1 MLKIMVCFEFPEM
14 KWSAQFLLLPSFSP
28 GVLAGPHYNTPSRIK
43 VGVKRL
49 LNTALNLFRRKA
61 HALGLRKEVLH
72 LPGHEPTY
80 CLWSA

>member
-1 MLKIMVCFEFPEM
+1 MGFGFPEM
-14 KWSAQFLLLPSFSP
+14 KWRVQFLLLPSFTP
-28 GVLAGPHYNTPSRIK
+28 GVLAGPHYNTASRIK

-49 LNTALNLFRRKA
+49 LNTALKLFRRKA
-61 HALGLRKEVLH
+61 HALGLRKEALQ

>member
-1 MLKIMVCFEFPEM
+1 MECPIFT
-14 KWSAQFLLLPSFSP
+14 PSFPP
-28 GVLAGPHYNTPSRIK
+28 GVLAGHHYNTASRVK

-49 LNTALNLFRRKA
+49 LNTALNLFRKKA

>member
-1 MLKIMVCFEFPEM
+1 MECPIFT
-14 KWSAQFLLLPSFSP
+14 PSFPP
-28 GVLAGPHYNTPSRIK
+28 GVLAGPHYNTACRVK

-61 HALGLRKEVLH
+61 HALGLKKEVLH